1 MPGELKPCPF
11 CGSTNLRTMRGVGYR
26 NHTMVKCE
34 GCGARSGCYLREDN
48 CHSQWNRRDDIVEA
62 LDTSTNSASLTC
74 TGCKY
79 LRGRHCLLSANHCS
93 RAAEDMYTAGE

>member
-11 CGSTNLRTMRGVGYR
+11 CGSTDLRTMRGIGYR

-48 CHSQWNRRDDIVEA
+48 CHLQWNRRADIAES
-62 LDTSTNSASLTC
+62 LDTSTNMPSAPCCDYDACGSPAVVHLC
-74 TGCKY
+74 EEHFN
-79 LRGRHCLLSANHCS
+79 RVQRS
-93 RAAEDMYTAGE
+93 TAHIG